1 MSYTRRAAVFAIAA
15 LSSSTAF
22 AHPWDTGPEL
32 LAQDTR
38 YTAIRDTD
46 TNFSPIPFATREAW
60 EPFAESLRLRILV
73 SSGLWP
79 EPEKTPLNAK
89 VFDTI
94 EHKDY
99 SVSKVSFEASPGFL
113 VTGNLYMPV
122 GKGPFPAV
130 LNPHGHW
137 EHGRLE
143 NSENGS
149 VPARSI
155 TFARM
160 GMVSFSVDMIGYND
174 SRQFSF
180 EWGHRPAEVPQTE
193 RRSEELWGIHAFA
206 LQLWGNIRALDFLQ
220 SLPQVDPKRIA
231 CTGASG
237 GGTQTF
243 ALCAVDPR
251 VQVAAPV
258 NMISHTMQG
267 GCQCENAP
275 LLRIGASNME
285 IGALFAP
292 KPLMMVSA
300 TGDWTKET
308 PQVEFPAVRT
318 IYNLFSAA
326 DHVANVHIDAGHN
339 YNKPSREAVYRFF
352 GKWFLNEGD
361 KYAHYTEPD
370 FKVESDDKLRLFPGK
385 GPLPDHPTQAEVT
398 ASLIAERTDRIAKAV
413 QTLGKD
419 PNFVQQYRSA
429 VSFVVGGD
437 AAAPRQAHADLLSSD
452 QKDGY
457 KLERWALRTSDTGAV
472 VPAIL
477 LVPDARVVGSATL
490 LVHPEGKAKFARGD
504 GAVIDALREFS
515 AGDARV
521 VGLIDPFHTGEAAGL
536 KRNVGKF
543 EDTFVATETG
553 YRVQDL
559 MMAIAWL
566 SERAGNAPVK
576 IAAEG
581 PAQVWAVLAASLSR
595 SAVSTEADPA
605 NFPKTDAQWVAD
617 QYLPCLQSLGGITTV
632 AAVLAPDR
640 VKIADGAGGLP
651 FSLE

>member
-1 MSYTRRAAVFAIAA
+1 MTTTSRLA
-15 LSSSTAF
+15 LGLFLTLLPLTVF
-22 AHPWDTGPEL
+22 AHPWDVGPEL

-38 YTAIRDTD
+38 FTAVRDTD
-46 TNFSPIPFATREAW
+46 TNFAPIRFASRDAW

-79 EPEKTPLNAK
+79 EPERTPLNTR

-94 EHKDY
+94 KRDGY
-99 SVSKVSFEASPGFL
+99 SVSKVRFEASPGFL
-113 VTGNLYMPV
+113 VTGNLYVPA

-137 EHGRLE
+137 KTGRLE
-143 NSENGS
+143 NTHDASIPG
-149 VPARSI
+149 RCI

-160 GMVSFSVDMIGYND
+160 GMVAFSVDMIGYND

-180 EWGHRPAEVPQTE
+180 PWGHRPGEVPQAT
-193 RRSEELWGIHAFA
+193 RRAEELWGIHAFA

-220 SLPQVDPKRIA
+220 SLPEVDPARLA

-243 ALCAVDPR
+243 ALTAVDPR

-285 IGALFAP
+285 VGALFAP
-292 KPLMMVSA
+292 RPMMMISA

-308 PQVEFPAVRT
+308 PQVEYPAIREV
-318 IYNLFSAA
+318 YALFGAP
-326 DHVANVHIDAGHN
+326 DHVANVHVDAGHN
-339 YNKPSREAVYRFF
+339 YNKISREAVYRFF
-352 GKWFLNEGD
+352 GKWFLNAGD
-361 KYAHYTEPD
+361 EYADFTEPA
-370 FKVESDDKLRLFPGK
+370 FTVESNDALRLFPGE
-385 GPLPDHPTQAEVT
+385 GPLPDHAKQDEVV
-398 ASLIAERTDRIAKAV
+398 ASLIAERRERIAKTV
-413 QTLGKD
+413 QERGKD
-419 PNFVQQYRSA
+419 PAFVQQYRSA
-429 VSFVVGGD
+429 VRFMVGGD
-437 AAAPRQAHADLLSSD
+437 FAQTRQAHADRLSSE
-452 QKDGY
+452 KKEGY
-457 KLERWALRTSDTGAV
+457 TLERWALRAADTGAV

-490 LVHPEGKAKFARGD
+490 IVHPEGKSQFATAD
-504 GAVIDALREFS
+504 GSVVDALREYS

-521 VGLIDPFHTGEAAGL
+521 VALVDPFRTGESAVLERRLGA
-536 KRNVGKF
+536 F
-543 EDTFVATETG
+543 PDTFVPTDTA

-559 MMAIAWL
+559 AMTIAWL

-595 SAVSTEADPA
+595 NAVSTEADPS
-605 NFPKTDAQWVAD
+605 NFPQTDAAWVANH
-617 QYLPCLQSLGGITTV
+617 YLPCLQSLGGITTV

-640 VKIADGAGGLP
+640 VKIAPGAGGLP
-651 FSLE
+651 FALE

>member
-1 MSYTRRAAVFAIAA
+1 MRTILRKVLGLPLVLVSTAA
-15 LSSSTAF
+15 L
-22 AHPWDTGPEL
+22 AHPWDAGPEL
-32 LAQDTR
+32 LAQDAR
-38 YTAIRDTD
+38 FTAVRDTD
-46 TNFSPIPFATREAW
+46 TNFSPIAFPSRDAW

-79 EPEKTPLNAK
+79 EPERTPLNTR
-89 VFDTI
+89 VFDKV
-94 EHKDY
+94 EHEDY

-113 VTGNLYMPV
+113 VTGNLYVPA

-137 EHGRLE
+137 QHGRLE
-143 NSENGS
+143 NSGNGS
-149 VPARSI
+149 VPARCI

-160 GMVSFSVDMIGYND
+160 GMVAFSVDMIGYND

-180 EWGHRPAEVPQTE
+180 PWGHRPGEVPQAT
-193 RRSEELWGIHAFA
+193 RRTEELWGIHAFA

-220 SLPQVDPKRIA
+220 SLPQVDPQRLA

-243 ALCAVDPR
+243 ALTAVDPR

-292 KPLMMVSA
+292 KPLMMISA

-308 PQVEFPAVRT
+308 PQVEYPAVRA
-318 IYNLFSAA
+318 IYELFGAA

-339 YNKPSREAVYRFF
+339 YNQASREAVYRFF
-352 GKWFLNEGD
+352 GKWFLNADE
-361 KYAHYTEPD
+361 KYASYTEPA
-370 FKVESDDKLRLFPGK
+370 FTVESNEALRLFPGE
-385 GPLPDHPTQAEVT
+385 GPLPDHPKQDEVV
-398 ASLIAERTDRIAKAV
+398 ASLIAERRARIAKAV
-413 QTLGKD
+413 RERGND
-419 PNFVQQYRSA
+419 PAFVRQYGNA
-429 VSFVVGGD
+429 VRFVVGGD
-437 AAAPRQAHADLLSSD
+437 SAQKRQVQADRLSSEK
-452 QKDGY
+452 KDGY
-457 KLERWALRTSDTGAV
+457 TLERWVLRTADTGA

-490 LVHPEGKAKFARGD
+490 LVHPEGKARFAKAD
-504 GAVIDALREFS
+504 GSVIDALREFS

-521 VGLIDPFHTGEAAGL
+521 VALVDPFRTGESAGL
-536 KRNVGKF
+536 ERKLGAF
-543 EDTFVATETG
+543 PDTFVATDTG

-559 MMAIAWL
+559 IMAIAWL
-566 SERAGNAPVK
+566 SERAGNAPV
-576 IAAEG
+576 IVAAEG
-581 PAQVWAVLAASLSR
+581 PAQIWAVLATSLSR
-595 SAVSTEADPA
+595 AAVSTEADQS
-605 NFPKTDAQWVAD
+605 NFPQTDAAWVAEY
-617 QYLPCLQSLGGITTV
+617 YLPSLQSLGGITTV

-640 VKIADGAGGLP
+640 VKIAPGAGGLP